1 MYEQEATGEL
11 LAYFKALAD
20 QNRLIM
26 VGLLAQRPYTVE
38 ELAEAVG
45 LSVST
50 TSHHLG
56 KLARAGL
63 VAPRVDGH
71 YYFYSLQTEVLK
83 GMAQRLLQDETL
95 PGLSGDLSLAA
106 FDRKVLANFTDAQ
119 GKIRS
124 FPAQEKKY
132 LVLLRYVV
140 QAFEPGERYS
150 EKQVNEILVRYHA
163 DTAMLRR
170 SLIEY
175 RLMAREAGG
184 RAYWRIGEQSNS

>member
-1 MYEQEATGEL
+1 MNGQEANAEL
-11 LAYFKALAD
+11 LAFFKALAD
-20 QNRLIM
+20 QNRLII
-26 VGLLAQRPYTVE
+26 VGLLARRPYSVE
-38 ELAEAVG
+38 DLAEAVG

-71 YYFYSLQTEVLK
+71 FYIYALQTEALK
-83 GMAQRLLQDETL
+83 NMAQRLLQEDTL
-95 PGLSGDLSLAA
+95 SDLSQDLSLDA
-106 FDRKVLANFTDAQ
+106 FDRKVLSNFTDAQ
-119 GKIRS
+119 GRIIS

-140 QAFEPGERYS
+140 QAFEPGVRYT
-150 EKQVNEILVRYHA
+150 EKQVNEVLARYNA
-163 DTAMLRR
+163 DTAALRR
-170 SLIEY
+170 GLVDF

-184 RAYWRIGEQSNS
+184 RSYWRTAIEGK